1 MKAESF
7 ILWDRYCQMMNPLEK
22 YNLIT
27 KNLQET
33 VGDDELMQI
42 LEKRDLK
49 LYWGTATTGRPHVA
63 YFLPIVKIADFLKAG
78 CKVKILF
85 ADLHAYLDDQK
96 TMWDQLQHRTE
107 YYEFIIKEMLKSIG
121 VPLDKLE
128 FVRGTDYQLGT
139 EYSLDM
145 YKLSALSSFKDARK
159 AGAEVVKQSDNPK
172 MSSLLYPILQ
182 ALDEQYLEVDAQFGG
197 VDQRKIFMYAR
208 ENLEKIGYAKR
219 IHLMNPM
226 IPGLTGDKMSSSNDA
241 SKIDLLDDAKA
252 VKKKV
257 NKAYCEEG
265 IIEGNGVLA
274 FLKNIIFP
282 ILDNKK
288 EKFIIKRD
296 EKYGGDLTFENYKEV
311 ECEFKDKKL
320 HPADLKSGV
329 GDELNKILN
338 PIRKAFEND
347 EKIQFVTSI
356 AYPKR

>member
-1 MKAESF
+1 M
-7 ILWDRYCQMMNPLEK
+7 DPLEK
-22 YNLIT
+22 YKLIT
-27 KNLQET
+27 RNLQEV

-42 LEKRDLK
+42 LEQGDLK

-96 TMWDQLQHRTE
+96 SMWDQLQHRTE
-107 YYEFIIKEMLKSIG
+107 YYEFLIKEMLKSIG

-139 EYSLDM
+139 EYSLDV
-145 YKLSALSSFKDARK
+145 YKLAALSSFKESKK

-182 ALDEQYLEVDAQFGG
+182 ALDEHYLEVDAQFGG
-197 VDQRKIFMYAR
+197 VDQRKIFMFAR
-208 ENLEKIGYAKR
+208 EYLEKVGYSKR

-226 IPGLTGDKMSSSNDA
+226 IPGLNGDKMSSSEEA
-241 SKIDLLDDAKA
+241 SKIDLLDDAKIV
-252 VKKKV
+252 VKKM

-265 IIEGNGVLA
+265 KIEGNGVLA
-274 FLKNIIFP
+274 FLENIIFP
-282 ILDNKK
+282 ILENKD
-288 EKFIIKRD
+288 ESFVIKRD
-296 EKYGGDLTFENYKEV
+296 KKYGGDLTFESYKQV
-311 ECEFKDKKL
+311 EKEFKGKKL

-329 GDELNKILN
+329 AAELNKILD
-338 PIRKAFEND
+338 PLRKAFKSS
-347 EKIQFVTSI
+347 EKMQFTTKL
-356 AYPKR
+356 AYPK